1 MAPQAVQKA
10 VQQAVAATLAPQG
23 GLKSV
28 LQQWAKRLLVMLVM
42 WVVAG
47 IVSAVLTGRC
57 ELPGWLVGRS
67 EHERDVGV
75 HELSNDTAPRLSE
88 VGGMVSAKQELWYNL
103 VVPLKNPSTF
113 FGGKPCFQASRGIL
127 LFGPPGT
134 GKTLLA
140 RAAARES
147 GAAFIA
153 PTLAQLEAKY
163 YGETAKILQA
173 TFAVARRR
181 SPSVVFFDEI
191 DGMMRT
197 RTSDEGCTYGLK
209 TEMLRMLD
217 SLKPEE
223 AVVVVAC
230 TNSAAILDP
239 ALKRRLDVVVKV
251 GLPTDAERAD
261 ILRICAG
268 EDVPS
273 PSSLAAVVR
282 LTGGFSGSDLH
293 TVYRTA
299 CSLRLRRALGTQR
312 DDVDGMLQSMP
323 PLTATEWTAAVRRVR
338 ADKVASDAQSVG
350 GIGSASDTLRG
361 LIDGLKAT
369 SPPQPP
375 LLPPEPVGPREPGA
389 SSDHDGESSDDGEEI
404 PQPSS

>member
-1 MAPQAVQKA
+1 MGAPTV
-10 VQQAVAATLAPQG
+10 VTVAPPTG
-23 GLKSV
+23 GLKDV
-28 LQQWAKRLLVMLVM
+28 MKQWAKRLILMLVM

-47 IVSAVLTGRC
+47 IVSAALSGKLPSWLTG
-57 ELPGWLVGRS
+57 ES
-67 EHERDVGV
+67 EHEKDVGV
-75 HELSNDTAPRLSE
+75 HELSSSTAPTLSE
-88 VGGMVSAKQELWYNL
+88 VGGMENAKQELWYNL
-103 VVPLKNPSTF
+103 VVPLKNPSIF
-113 FGGKPCFQASRGIL
+113 FGGKLQFQAARGVL

-181 SPSVVFFDEI
+181 APSVIFFDEI

-217 SLKPEE
+217 TLKPDEP
-223 AVVVVAC
+223 VMVVAC
-230 TNSAAILDP
+230 TNSASVLDP
-239 ALKRRLDVVVKV
+239 ALKRRLSVVVSV
-251 GLPTDAERAD
+251 NLPTPSERAD

-268 EDVPS
+268 EDALP
-273 PSSLAAVVR
+273 PTAVSTVVG
-282 LTGGFSGSDLH
+282 LTEGFSGSDLH

-299 CSLRLRRALGTQR
+299 SSLRLRRTLGTEKENVER
-312 DDVDGMLQSMP
+312 LLETTK
-323 PLTATEWTAAVRRVR
+323 PLTMSDWTTAVQRVR
-338 ADKVASDAQSVG
+338 ADKNDASKQSVD
-350 GIGSASDTLRG
+350 GIGSASDTLRE
-361 LIDGLKAT
+361 LVEGLKAK
-369 SPPQPP
+369 SPPQ
-375 LLPPEPVGPREPGA
+375 LPPHPPPHPPPPE
-389 SSDHDGESSDDGEEI
+389 ESSDESEDESA
-404 PQPSS
+404 P